1 MIVKPTVFVLGAGA
15 MADYGFP
22 IGWQLVRQVIDN
34 FQPRT
39 KWREL
44 LIEHGHCTDQK
55 IDEFLN
61 ALGGSAQ
68 NSVDAFLEE
77 REEFLDI
84 GIAAMSIALIHNEVP
99 QKLYEQSDPSINWLR
114 IHGRLIGSRHTHLPF
129 SRNRGQ
135 SQQQPGIEHC
145 GPAIK

>member
-1 MIVKPTVFVLGAGA
+1 MIAKPTVFVLGAGA

-44 LIEHGHCTDQK
+44 LIEHGHYTDK
-55 IDEFLN
+55 KVDEFLTE
-61 ALGGSAQ
+61 LSGSAQ

-77 REEFLDI
+77 RGDFLDI

-99 QKLYEQSDPSINWLR
+99 EKLYEESDPLINWLR
-114 IHGRLIGSRHTHLPF
+114 NLLMHL
-129 SRNRGQ
+129 RGT
-135 SQQQPGIEHC
+135 SFRSLVKTTCPL
-145 GPAIK
+145 